1 MLVLDYEC
9 FEVNKGTAQA
19 EVYSDR
25 AKEGLNENKDIFET
39 LNSKKEQIEKDF
51 GESLVWE
58 PLPDSRACRIKKV
71 TEVGGWQDEE
81 KWEEVHDKVIDFSM
95 RIKKAFDPIIYDV
108 QKKY

>member
-1 MLVLDYEC
+1 MRFVKKLFAV
-9 FEVNKGTAQA
+9 
-19 EVYSDR
+19 
-25 AKEGLNENKDIFET
+25 IF
-39 LNSKKEQIEKDF
+39 LY
-51 GESLVWE
+51 
-58 PLPDSRACRIKKV
+58 KV